1 MTLLLLL
8 SWFMILTVVLPFV
21 KNDYWIFR
29 ICEYPRFQKLILC
42 SMLLLV
48 WIVLG
53 DYGQLFQHI
62 TFVLL
67 LLSVAYLIYLVWP
80 YLPMAKQEV
89 KTVATSDTNN
99 QLKIY
104 TCNVFQDNK
113 DFARLIN
120 QVKQIKPDLIFLL
133 ETDTEWETAMDEA
146 FGHDY
151 PNQLKQPLPNTY
163 GLLLYSRL
171 PFKEAKI
178 HFLVE
183 ADVPSAQVQLLLPS
197 GHPVTIWGLHPKP
210 PVPGEDDRSTA
221 KDKELMKVALKV
233 KDTNHSTIVMGDLN
247 DVAWSYV
254 TDLFRKTSGL
264 LDPRR
269 GRGFYSTF
277 SANYWFMRFPLD
289 YIFSSA
295 DFGLVQMKRMP
306 HVGSDHFPMF
316 VQLQFNPSLEHI
328 HEKPVA
334 TPEEKAEAKEKA
346 TNAID

>member
-42 SMLLLV
+42 SILLIV

-67 LLSVAYLIYLVWP
+67 LLSVAYLLFLVWP

-89 KTVATSDTNN
+89 KTVATSDTDN
-99 QLKIY
+99 QLSIY

-183 ADVPSAQVQLLLPS
+183 KDVPSAQVQLLLPS

-233 KDTNHSTIVMGDLN
+233 KDANHSTIVMGDLN

>member
-1 MTLLLLL
+1 MTALFII

-29 ICEYPRFQKLILC
+29 ICEYPRFQKLIIC
-42 SMLLLV
+42 SVLLV
-48 WIVLG
+48 PWVVFG

-67 LLSVAYLIYLVWP
+67 LLSVAYLLYLVWP
-80 YLPMAKQEV
+80 YLPIAKREV
-89 KTVATSDTNN
+89 KSVQTADKSN
-99 QLKIY
+99 QLSIY
-104 TCNVFQDNK
+104 TCNVYQDNK

-120 QVKQIKPDLIFLL
+120 QVKQVDPDVIFLL
-133 ETDTEWETAMDEA
+133 ETDAAWETAMDQA
-146 FGHDY
+146 FSAEY
-151 PNQLKQPLPNTY
+151 PHQLKEPMPNTY
-163 GLLLYSRL
+163 GLLLYARF
-171 PFKEAKI
+171 PFKKATI

-183 ADVPSAQVQLLLPS
+183 EDIPSVQAQVVLPS

-221 KDKELMKVALKV
+221 KDKELMKVALNV
-233 KDTNHSTIVMGDLN
+233 KEADESTIVMGDLN

-295 DFGLVQMKRMP
+295 DFGLVHMRRMP

-316 VQLQFNPSLEHI
+316 IKLQFKPSLEQV

-334 TPEEKAEAKEKA
+334 SAEETAEAVEKA